1 MAPVELQTT
10 PSYVPAGIVATH
22 IFAVGYVSVVAL
34 RTIYRSYIA
43 LPPSSA
49 TRFREPLRQGYVQ
62 VFSLLALVSLTV
74 ATYFGVRFGSLS
86 YRVWATERGVELP
99 DGFFGDNGALRGG
112 EHPGRLQIVRWL
124 NDTPLYRDALEII
137 AEKAR
142 YFWWGQQVNL
152 SLVSWSTYLAIEG
165 QRRKIPNLWAFL
177 ALAQILNLSYAQN
190 LFFVTILHTPVPLPE
205 NVRDLTRSSVPS
217 WGRYAQI
224 MARVIPAK
232 PEGFVPKPALYTLLL
247 LSNFAATFLIPYA
260 SNTPSFMTVSLLS
273 RALPFSF
280 LALPY
285 IIPESWGTVHNH
297 PHETHTTYTRLF
309 RTISTISA
317 LLHFKAS
324 FFALFH
330 NTPESTYY
338 RHSLL
343 HPFKEEHRSALNRGS
358 TALSRVFGAILEHP
372 AVSAFGGDVL
382 LSGLSVGIWAAIRG
396 LDPADM
402 LGSSVPFLPHKT
414 KELEDVSASIKQEA
428 EKAVQ
433 HIETTPATRR
443 RGRPK
448 GSEKSTPD
456 LDETSTVSHLK
467 RRGRPSKIHLTDGDD
482 ANDTTYKPDEIDE
495 MEEGDENA
503 DEDWEVGALAWGLI
517 TAGGLGTGSA
527 SIYGAEVVAR

>member
-1 MAPVELQTT
+1 MAPVELHTT
-10 PSYVPAGIVATH
+10 ASYVPTGIVATH
-22 IFAVGYVSVVAL
+22 IFAVGYISVVVL

-49 TRFREPLRQGYVQ
+49 TRLREPLRQGYVQ
-62 VFSLLALVSLTV
+62 AFSLLALVSIAV

-99 DGFFGDNGALRGG
+99 DGLFGDNGAIRGG

-124 NDTPLYRDALEII
+124 NDTPLYRDALEIV

-142 YFWWGQQVNL
+142 YFWWGQQINL
-152 SLVSWSTYLAIEG
+152 AMVSWSAYLAIEG
-165 QRRKIPNLWAFL
+165 QRRKISHLWAFL
-177 ALAQILNLSYAQN
+177 ALAQMVNLSYAQN
-190 LFFVTILHTPVPLPE
+190 LFFVTILLTPVPLPE

-217 WGRYAQI
+217 WGRYAQFV
-224 MARVIPAK
+224 ARVFPTK
-232 PEGFVPKPALYTLLL
+232 PEGFVPKPTLYILLL
-247 LSNFAATFLIPYA
+247 ISNFGATFLIPYA

-280 LALPY
+280 LALAY
-285 IIPESWGTVHNH
+285 VIPENWGTVHIH
-297 PHETHTTYTRLF
+297 PHDTHTTYTTLF

-317 LLHFKAS
+317 LLHFKSS
-324 FFALFH
+324 FFAVFH

-343 HPFKEEHRSALNRGS
+343 HPFKEEHRSALDRGS

-372 AVSAFGGDVL
+372 AISAFGGDVL
-382 LSGLSVGIWAAIRG
+382 LSGLSLGIWAAIRG

-402 LGSSVPFLPHKT
+402 LGSSVLFLPQTSKG
-414 KELEDVSASIKQEA
+414 LEDVSTSVKEEA
-428 EKAVQ
+428 EKVVQ
-433 HIETTPATRR
+433 KVEAAPTTRR

-456 LDETSTVSHLK
+456 LDETSTVSRLK
-467 RRGRPSKIHLTDGDD
+467 HRGNSSRKALTNGDD
-482 ANDTTYKPDEIDE
+482 ANDPTYRPDESDE
-495 MEEGDENA
+495 MEEGDENV
-503 DEDWEVGALAWGLI
+503 DEDWEAGALAWGLI
-517 TAGGLGTGSA
+517 TAGGLGMGSA